1 MTGIRPAS
9 EKQHDSQNEIPDHDC
24 RLRRRTP
31 GRGRFLDSKRTFHSP
46 GAKAEETKNLVE
58 IPYSILEQQYHLEA
72 EGKISR
78 IEAQRRAIDA
88 IRAMRYEGGNYFW
101 INDDHPTM
109 IMHPIKPTLEG
120 TDLTSFKDPSGRAI
134 FVEFVQAAQASGGGF
149 VRYLWPKPGQEQPVA
164 KLSFVKRFAPWDWII
179 GTGIY
184 IDDADLAWRQGALTA
199 TGIALLCLLPL
210 VVVSVTASRSTFR
223 RLNNMVD
230 RVKDVAQGDVT
241 KRIPIT
247 QDEIG
252 EAAKWFNVFLD
263 KLQNMIKSVADAAH
277 EVGSAS
283 AEVSQASQQ
292 ISANSQETSA
302 QANVVSNAA
311 AQVSENLQTVASGA
325 EQMGVS
331 IKEIARN
338 ASEAAKVAASAVKAA
353 ETTTAAIAKLGES
366 SAEIGQ
372 VIKVI
377 TAIAQQTNLLA
388 LNATIEAAR
397 AGDAGKGFAVVAN
410 EVKELAKGTAKAT
423 EDISHKI
430 EAIQTDTR
438 AAVSAIASISRVI
451 HQIDHISNTIAAAVE
466 EQNTTTN
473 EMVRNLGE
481 ASRGSGEITSNI
493 AGVSQ
498 AAESTSHGATDS
510 QNAVRQLVE
519 MSRELGRVV
528 GQFKTGTDRSGTD
541 RPETEQT
548 ESDDRRNSLPPDA
561 STAHSRPLD
570 FAGVEMAH
578 RS

>member
-1 MTGIRPAS
+1 MIAVSAAGLLAVAGFWIQS
-9 EKQHDSQNEIPDHDC
+9 EHSTLLAQKQE
-24 RLRRRTP
+24 
-31 GRGRFLDSKRTFHSP
+31 K
-46 GAKAEETKNLVE
+46 TKNLVE
-58 IPYSILEQQYHLEA
+58 IPYSILEQQYRLET
-72 EGKISR
+72 EGKITR
-78 IEAQRRAIDA
+78 TEAQRRAIDA
-88 IRAMRYEGGNYFW
+88 IRSMRYEGGNYFW

-109 IMHPIKPTLEG
+109 IMHPLKPALDG

-149 VRYLWPKPGQEQPVA
+149 VRYLWPEPGQEQPVA
-164 KLSFVKRFAPWDWII
+164 NLSFVKRFAPWGWVI
-179 GTGIY
+179 GAGIH
-184 IDDADLAWRQGALTA
+184 IDDVDSAWRQSALTA
-199 TGIALLCLLPL
+199 MGVALLCLLPL
-210 VVVSVTASRSTFR
+210 VVVSVATSRSTFR
-223 RLNNMVD
+223 RLSDMVV
-230 RVKDVAQGDVT
+230 RVKDVAEGEGDLT
-241 KRIPIT
+241 KRIPIA

-252 EAAKWFNVFLD
+252 EVAKWFNVFLD
-263 KLQNMIKSVADAAH
+263 KLQNMIKSVADAAR

-283 AEVSQASQQ
+283 ADVSQASQQ

-311 AQVSENLQTVASGA
+311 AQVSENLQTVATGA

-430 EAIQTDTR
+430 EAIQTDTQ

-528 GQFKTGTDRSGTD
+528 GQFKTGTDR
-541 RPETEQT
+541 PETEQT
-548 ESDDRRNSLPPDA
+548 ESDGRGSFLLPDA
-561 STAHSRPLD
+561 STAHSRSQDL
-570 FAGVEMAH
+570 AAVEMAH